1 MDLQHAK
8 RYSLT
13 QLNLAEQL
21 TLAVTLTPPQPTD
34 ISLFGLSSRR
44 KLRDDGYMV
53 FYNQKASPNNEISMH
68 DGKHQ
73 EAQRFE
79 INLPSLPAHVARLLV
94 VITPEDAALSAG
106 ETIIDLLDQ
115 HGDTQGSY
123 QLTEEHLANQ
133 RAIFVCELVRTGGQW
148 YFCTNCTPFD
158 GDLRLILEHFGGVVE
173 DDGADTADLEFLPPI
188 SSLPPQQAA
197 PPKVETRIA
206 VPLPGTNEQEQEYT
220 TKLLDLIARIPKML
234 ERLQTEEAT
243 KHALVM
249 PFLQALGYDIF
260 DPTEVVPEFISDVGI
275 KRGEKVD
282 YAILENGRPVILL
295 ECKHHAV
302 TPTLENAS
310 QLYRYFSVTDARFAI
325 LTNGVIYRFYTDLD
339 KPNMMDHKPFLE
351 VNLLSLTEDELVE
364 ILKFAKHSF
373 NQDDILGSASEM
385 KYVAAIKQHL
395 VQEFTEPT
403 DEFIKLLIARVY
415 DGRLT
420 TNVRNRF
427 ATYTRKALNDF
438 ISQLISERL
447 RSAFDAS
454 TSTTTQ
460 ISEPED
466 QDKDDDGL
474 NVTPEEWQA
483 FYIIKSVLR
492 NEVNYA
498 RIYIRKH
505 QSYCA
510 VLLDNNRRKT
520 ICRLYFTEKRLAV
533 GLFDAADRHEQRV
546 IIDTLD
552 DFFKYADRLKKS
564 LQHVR

>member
-1 MDLQHAK
+1 M
-8 RYSLT
+8 
-13 QLNLAEQL
+13 
-21 TLAVTLTPPQPTD
+21 
-34 ISLFGLSSRR
+34 
-44 KLRDDGYMV
+44 
-53 FYNQKASPNNEISMH
+53 
-68 DGKHQ
+68 
-73 EAQRFE
+73 
-79 INLPSLPAHVARLLV
+79 
-94 VITPEDAALSAG
+94 
-106 ETIIDLLDQ
+106 
-115 HGDTQGSY
+115 
-123 QLTEEHLANQ
+123 
-133 RAIFVCELVRTGGQW
+133 
-148 YFCTNCTPFD
+148 
-158 GDLRLILEHFGGVVE
+158 
-173 DDGADTADLEFLPPI
+173 
-188 SSLPPQQAA
+188 
-197 PPKVETRIA
+197 
-206 VPLPGTNEQEQEYT
+206 
-220 TKLLDLIARIPKML
+220 
-234 ERLQTEEAT
+234 
-243 KHALVM
+243 
-249 PFLQALGYDIF
+249 
-260 DPTEVVPEFISDVGI
+260 
-275 KRGEKVD
+275 
-282 YAILENGRPVILL
+282 
-295 ECKHHAV
+295 
-302 TPTLENAS
+302 
-310 QLYRYFSVTDARFAI
+310 
-325 LTNGVIYRFYTDLD
+325 IYRFYTDLD

-427 ATYTRKALNDF
+427 AAYTRKALNDF

-454 TSTTTQ
+454 VSTATQ

-546 IIDTLD
+546 VIETLD
-552 DFFKYADRLKKS
+552 DLFKQCRPTEKS
-564 LQHVR
+564 LQHIR